1 MVLVSNQSD
10 QRHDRDNTR
19 VLERGRELPTR
30 GIGFTRGNPLE
41 VVGGE
46 LLSKSN
52 ESVTTNVAAENE
64 DAWSSLHG
72 FLWAAAW
79 LPGKLR
85 GRRTLGPLTT
95 SAKERSKARSSA

>member
-10 QRHDRDNTR
+10 QRHDRDNAR
-19 VLERGRELPTR
+19 MLKRGREFLTR

-41 VVGGE
+41 VVSRE
-46 LLSKSN
+46 LLSKPD

-85 GRRTLGPLTT
+85 GRRTFGPMTT
-95 SAKERSKARSSA
+95 SAKERSKSRSSA